1 MSQGRVLAL
10 VFIVIGVLL
19 ALVSAFADQVGLGA
33 PGSGFGW
40 KQLLGLVLGII
51 LVVAGVLLLRQGE
64 AVYEDD
70 VEVEDEGDETT
81 TTDQQA

>member
-19 ALVSAFADQVGLGA
+19 GLVSAFADQIGLGA

-40 KQLLGLVLGII
+40 KQLLGLVLGVI
-51 LVVAGVLLLRQGE
+51 LLVAGVILLRQGE
-64 AVYEDD
+64 AVYDD
-70 VEVEDEGDETT
+70 ETEDEGVEPT